1 VQRGNNQNPENTVRN
16 LVANALT
23 LIILCLAATLTQ
35 ADDGTR
41 VVVLGT
47 GTPVP
52 DYQRAGAGIAV
63 IHNGQAYIFDA
74 GRGVVQRAIEAN
86 QRLGITE
93 LNPSDVCCLFLTH
106 LHSDHIHDY
115 ATLASSDWWR
125 RQSKLKSWGPV
136 GLEALTEAMNRMLE
150 VEATLRIGGTPRE
163 GIILLDAQQVEAT
176 EIQPGV
182 VFKKDDL
189 QIEAFTVPHGEIKP
203 ALGYKITTADK
214 SIVISGDT
222 TYSEEII
229 RQAKGVDLLFHEVC
243 SRKGLA
249 TRPQFWQDYHT
260 ASHTPADQL
269 ARVASQARPKKLVLY
284 HLLFFGTSELELI
297 EEVRA
302 GYDGTVVLAHDLDTF

>member
-1 VQRGNNQNPENTVRN
+1 MRKIIVIVFVGSVLY
-16 LVANALT
+16 LVAS
-23 LIILCLAATLTQ
+23 LTQ
-35 ADDGTR
+35 AEDETR
-41 VVVLGT
+41 LVVLGT
-47 GTPVP
+47 GTPVF
-52 DYQRAGAGIAV
+52 DYQRAGAGIAIV
-63 IHNGQAYIFDA
+63 HKGQAYIFDA
-74 GRGVVQRAIEAN
+74 GRGTVQRAIEAS

-93 LNPSDVCCLFLTH
+93 LDPLRVCCLFLTH

-115 ATLASSDWWR
+115 ATLASSSWWR

-136 GLEALTEAMNRMLE
+136 GLGDLTEHMNRMLA
-150 VEATLRIGGTPRE
+150 VEATLRIAGTPRE
-163 GIILLDAQQVEAT
+163 GITLLDGQQVEAT
-176 EIQPGV
+176 EIEPGV
-182 VFKKDDL
+182 VFRKDDL

-229 RQAKGVDLLFHEVC
+229 KQAKGVDLLFHEVA

-249 TRPQFWQDYHT
+249 SRPEFWQRYHS
-260 ASHTPADQL
+260 ASHTPTDEL

-284 HLLFFGTSELELI
+284 HILFFGSTELELL
-297 EEVRA
+297 EEIRA